1 MSKSLYSSAP
11 LNNDFILKVALHS
24 GALMLA
30 YFVTWELIMPGQRM
44 FMTML
49 PTLATLFYLPFG
61 IKVISAFFEG
71 WRCIIYMAPGIV
83 IGNFFWVGMPFDTAT
98 TYITWLA
105 SYGTAPAI
113 FAALDWATQD
123 DRRRVTAG
131 QAWRTMIAGGAAA
144 SVAISVL
151 VHVIRHRNIPQD
163 DFILSM
169 LKYMIGDMLGLLLIL
184 AILMGLFRYLRKV
197 R

>member
-1 MSKSLYSSAP
+1 M
-11 LNNDFILKVALHS
+11 HS
-24 GALMLA
+24 GAIIVA
-30 YFVTWELIMPGQRM
+30 YFVTWELIMEGQRL
-44 FMTML
+44 FMPML

-71 WRCIIYMAPGIV
+71 WRCLIYLAPGIV
-83 IGNFFWVGMPFDTAT
+83 VGNIFWVGMPFDTIV

-113 FAALDWATQD
+113 FATLDWATRE
-123 DRRRVTAG
+123 DRRNVTAG
-131 QAWRTMIAGGAAA
+131 RAWRTMIAGGAAA
-144 SVAISVL
+144 SVMISVL
-151 VHVIRHRNIPQD
+151 VHVIRHRNIPHD

-169 LKYMIGDMLGLLLIL
+169 FKYMIGDMLGLLLVL
-184 AILMGLFRYLRKV
+184 ALLMGLFRYMRTT